1 MSDKQNTFHN
11 NVDALFEGLNT
22 FLTTKTV
29 VGQPVPV
36 GDSIMIPLSEVSFGM
51 GAGSFSNSSKDNGG
65 GGLSTKISPA
75 AVLIIQNG
83 ATRLVTVRNQD
94 AVSKVIDM
102 VPDFI
107 NRFTADSRISPEAD
121 RTAKRMLKEEGE
133 KTGQSSSA
141 EK

>member
-51 GAGSFSNSSKDNGG
+51 GAGAFSNNSKDNGG
-65 GGLSTKISPA
+65 GAAGAKMVPA
-75 AVLIIQNG
+75 AVLMVAKDGTTKLISMKS
-83 ATRLVTVRNQD
+83 QD
-94 AVSKVIDM
+94 AVSKIIDM
-102 VPDFI
+102 APDI
-107 NRFTADSRISPEAD
+107 VTKIKEAVGKD
-121 RTAKRMLKEEGE
+121 GS
-133 KTGQSSSA
+133 GSSA
-141 EK
+141 GESDAEE

>member
-51 GAGSFSNSSKDNGG
+51 GAGAFSNSSKDNGG
-65 GGLSTKISPA
+65 GGVGAKMVPA
-75 AVLIIQNG
+75 AILMVAKDG
-83 ATRLVTVRNQD
+83 TTKLVSMKSQD
-94 AVSKVIDM
+94 AVSKIIDM
-102 VPDFI
+102 APDI
-107 NRFTADSRISPEAD
+107 VTKIKDAVGGNEASSD
-121 RTAKRMLKEEGE
+121 KEE
-133 KTGQSSSA
+133 TQA
-141 EK
+141 E